1 MRVRSSALDAHHP
14 KQAGTIQ
21 RGDPTPLSSTTVSET
36 FPWEFRDDFEPTE
49 FDGRLPANP
58 KGRSLRGH
66 PIFCAVAF
74 GLMRLSVPSDPF
86 EEGAWL
92 AGDTTYVA
100 LAMNLVPFA
109 GIAFLWFVGVLRDR
123 LGARED
129 QFFATV
135 FLGSGVL
142 LLAMLFVAAAVVGAI
157 IVAFRAAPDAL
168 VHSATFHFG
177 RGLAYG
183 MINIYLV
190 KTAAVFMITT
200 STIAIYT
207 GLTPR
212 WLAIGG
218 YVIALVLLIG
228 SSYFD
233 WSLLVFPLW
242 VLLVS
247 LFILRDRNAGPNIAP
262 LHRN

>member
-1 MRVRSSALDAHHP
+1 MIPSQPSLTGAYLRTPRAAAF
-14 KQAGTIQ
+14 AGI
-21 RGDPTPLSSTTVSET
+21 
-36 FPWEFRDDFEPTE
+36 
-49 FDGRLPANP
+49 
-58 KGRSLRGH
+58 
-66 PIFCAVAF
+66 IFSVLLFAVF

-86 EEGAWL
+86 EPGAWL
-92 AGDTTYVA
+92 AEDATYVA

-109 GIAFLWFVGVLRDR
+109 GVAFLWFVGVLRDR

-129 QFFATV
+129 RFFATV
-135 FLGSGVL
+135 FLGSGFL
-142 LLAMLFVAAAVVGAI
+142 LLAMLFAVVGAI
-157 IVAFRAAPDAL
+157 IVAFHAAPEAL

-207 GLTPR
+207 LLTPR

-218 YVIALVLLIG
+218 YVIAVVLLIG
-228 SSYFD
+228 SSYFS
-233 WSLLVFPLW
+233 WGLLVFPLW

-247 LFILRDRNAGPNIAP
+247 PTILRDREAVPISTDGLSP
-262 LHRN
+262 

>member
-1 MRVRSSALDAHHP
+1 MIAHE
-14 KQAGTIQ
+14 A
-21 RGDPTPLSSTTVSET
+21 
-36 FPWEFRDDFEPTE
+36 
-49 FDGRLPANP
+49 RLTNA
-58 KGRSLRGH
+58 SLRTPRAAAFAGI
-66 PIFCAVAF
+66 IFSVLLFAVF
-74 GLMRLSVPSDPF
+74 GLMRRSVPSDPF
-86 EEGAWL
+86 EQGAWL

-109 GIAFLWFVGVLRDR
+109 GVAFLWFVGALRDR

-135 FLGSGVL
+135 FLGSGFL
-142 LLAMLFVAAAVVGAI
+142 LLAMLFAAAAVVGAI
-157 IVAFRAAPDAL
+157 IISFHAAPEAL
-168 VHSATFHFG
+168 LHSATFHFG

-207 GLTPR
+207 RLTPR
-212 WLAIGG
+212 WLAIVG
-218 YVIALVLLIG
+218 YVISLVLLFG
-228 SSYFD
+228 SYYFG
-233 WSLLVFPLW
+233 WSVLVFPLW

-247 LFILRDRNAGPNIAP
+247 ISILWDRDARPGSTIGVSP
-262 LHRN
+262 